1 MNSSQ
6 GYEALNVKLTNAKLK
21 VRRVC
26 KSFKQPLKQLIAF
39 LINSSNVKDKD
50 INIIFNDG
58 IPVSE
63 YQNILTAQAKKNLGV
78 SLRSIL
84 VEYFGLTDEQAQ
96 EEVDKANEE
105 SASAFI
111 EAFGVGKNGDF
122 GGGKDDGKNGSKTG
136 EDDDGGKSP
145 KGKEET
151 PPNGDD
157 AAKGNKE

>member
-1 MNSSQ
+1 M
-6 GYEALNVKLTNAKLK
+6 
-21 VRRVC
+21 
-26 KSFKQPLKQLIAF
+26 
-39 LINSSNVKDKD
+39 
-50 INIIFNDG
+50 
-58 IPVSE
+58 
-63 YQNILTAQAKKNLGV
+63 
-78 SLRSIL
+78 
-84 VEYFGLTDEQAQ
+84 EYFGLTDEQAQ

-151 PPNGDD
+151 PPSGDD